1 MTGTPS
7 LFVVNELF
15 RHNYWARERQLEACA
30 SLTEEQ
36 FRRPLGNSFSSIRD
50 TLAHLVAAEW
60 LWLECWRGRPSRPL
74 LSPEEFPTLAALSE
88 RWHKVELEMTQYLAT
103 LSEEA
108 LTAPATYTDPAG
120 QSWTYTL
127 WRMILH
133 LLNHQSYHR
142 GQVATLLRQLGVK
155 PPEVGF
161 LTAYDMGPDT

>member
-7 LFVVNELF
+7 LLMINELF
-15 RHNYWARERQLEACA
+15 RYNYWARDRQFQACE

-36 FRRPLGNSFSSIRD
+36 FLRPLGSSFSSIRD

-74 LSPEEFPTLAALSE
+74 LSPEEFPTLAVMRE
-88 RWHKVELEMTQYLAT
+88 RWRLVELEMTEYLAM

-108 LTAPATYTDPAG
+108 LAAPATYTDPAG

-155 PPEVGF
+155 PPEVDF
-161 LTAYDMGPDT
+161 LAAHDMGLDS